1 MGEILAYISK
11 EDANVGAEVCQPYAP
26 MLGTSMYAG
35 SGQGNSIVCFQV
47 FMITNRIVE

>member
-26 MLGTSMYAG
+26 MLGTSVYA
-35 SGQGNSIVCFQV
+35 GQGNSIVCFQV

>member
-26 MLGTSMYAG
+26 MLGMYA
-35 SGQGNSIVCFQV
+35 GQGNSIVCFQV

>member
-26 MLGTSMYAG
+26 MHRGLKLDGAIG
-35 SGQGNSIVCFQV
+35 DFA
-47 FMITNRIVE
+47 EPL

>member
-1 MGEILAYISK
+1 MIKPWYSDVRAYSHNGEILAYISK

-35 SGQGNSIVCFQV
+35 
-47 FMITNRIVE
+47 

>member
-26 MLGTSMYAG
+26 MLGTSVYAG
-35 SGQGNSIVCFQV
+35 
-47 FMITNRIVE
+47 